1 MGERAAEDEVVRREH
16 ELREAVRRQDR
27 AALEALVGA
36 EFSLTSDRLN
46 VGRDEW
52 IALAVGPFK
61 VRSSELQEARVRVYG
76 DVAVV
81 DARVRQEAALGGAA
95 ARALWLV
102 TDVWVRR
109 GGRWQIV
116 KRHAS
121 APEAG

>member
-1 MGERAAEDEVVRREH
+1 MGERAAEDEVVRHEH

-27 AALEALVGA
+27 AALEELVGA

-121 APEAG
+121 VPQEG